1 MHPQVVLMMLL
12 LGGCAAAPRAGRG
25 APLPPAEP
33 APPVVVEPRLRAAA
47 DRSPPVAAVAES
59 PASGGVTFRTVTWLP
74 ASAAV
79 SAPAEDPPPEPVTSE
94 HRRPS
99 TVAVRH
105 RRIGPSFPV
114 GTLIG
119 AGAGRV
125 IGRHHGHASRGA
137 WIGAGVG
144 LLFDLQRW

>member
-1 MHPQVVLMMLL
+1 MHPQVLLMVLL

-59 PASGGVTFRTVTWLP
+59 PTAGAVTFRTVTWLP
-74 ASAAV
+74 TPAA
-79 SAPAEDPPPEPVTSE
+79 APAPAADPAPEPAFSE
-94 HRRPS
+94 QRAASRVVVHHRR
-99 TVAVRH
+99 A
-105 RRIGPSFPV
+105 GPFFPV

-137 WIGAGVG
+137 WIGAGIG
-144 LLFDLQRW
+144 FLFDLQRW

>member
-1 MHPQVVLMMLL
+1 MRSQALLLLLL
-12 LGGCAAAPRAGRG
+12 LGGCATAPRAGRS

-33 APPVVVEPRLRAAA
+33 SAPVVVEPRLRAAA
-47 DRSPPVAAVAES
+47 DRSPPAMAVAE
-59 PASGGVTFRTVTWLP
+59 PTAAGPVTFRTVTWLP
-74 ASAAV
+74 APAAV
-79 SAPAEDPPPEPVTSE
+79 VAPAADPAPEPVFYE
-94 HRRPS
+94 RREPS
-99 TVAVRH
+99 GIAVRH
-105 RRIGPSFPV
+105 RRIGPFFPV